1 MGVDAALLAIRC
13 YCERAAKE
21 LHAAGGRI
29 LPKDGRAPPS
39 LQQQLE
45 TLQAWHAFLATRLQA
60 FKVPACPSAVPFN
73 PAPADFCLRSVHCSL
88 KGPCSRVLVKP
99 TTL

>member
-1 MGVDAALLAIRC
+1 MAVGVDAALLAIRC

-60 FKVPACPSAVPFN
+60 FKVPACPSAVPLLPQFV
-73 PAPADFCLRSVHCSL
+73 RCSL
-88 KGPCSRVLVKP
+88 QKGLCLLLLVLP
-99 TTL
+99 ATL